1 MGATVIP
8 VTAGSGTL
16 KDAVN
21 EAMRDWS
28 GSYATS
34 HYLLGTAAGPH
45 PFPTIVRE
53 FQKMIGEEAK
63 QQILEAEGK
72 LPDAVLAC
80 VGGGSNAIGMFAD
93 FIKEE
98 GVRLIGIEPGGMGI
112 ETHQHGA
119 ALSTGSF
126 GILHGAYTA
135 IMQTKD
141 GQIEESYSV
150 SAGLDY
156 PAVGPQHTY
165 LQSIGRAEYVAINDD
180 EALAAFQHLA
190 KSEGIIPALESSH
203 ALAHALKMAAAATE
217 PLVLLV
223 NLSGRGDKDL
233 NHVYSIIG
241 EAHIK
246 PNNMA
251 ERS

>member
-1 MGATVIP
+1 
-8 VTAGSGTL
+8 
-16 KDAVN
+16 
-21 EAMRDWS
+21 
-28 GSYATS
+28 
-34 HYLLGTAAGPH
+34 
-45 PFPTIVRE
+45 
-53 FQKMIGEEAK
+53 
-63 QQILEAEGK
+63 
-72 LPDAVLAC
+72 
-80 VGGGSNAIGMFAD
+80 MFAD

-135 IMQTKD
+135 IMQTQD

-203 ALAHALKMAAAATE
+203 ALAHALKMAAATTE